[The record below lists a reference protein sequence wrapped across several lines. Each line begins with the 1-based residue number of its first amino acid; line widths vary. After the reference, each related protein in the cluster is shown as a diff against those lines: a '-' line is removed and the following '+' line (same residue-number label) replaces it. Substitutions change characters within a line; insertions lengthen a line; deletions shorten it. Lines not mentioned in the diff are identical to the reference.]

1 MAKDDWSVVGT
12 EDDWEPVQEAP
23 APVAQSLPTLG
34 QSMEEEMASRPAWEQ
49 VLGGVGTAPAL
60 AYEGIKG
67 LFGRTNHTNVD
78 EQRALRDTNWN
89 ARGGNIAGNLG
100 MAYMLPVRAG
110 AGMAGMI
117 GGRVPAM
124 VAGRGGMLGDTV
136 LTAGALGAVLEPGGL
151 AERAKAGITSM
162 VASAAAP
169 ALTALGQGV
178 RRMTTSTGRQIAV
191 GEALRREVGSKAD
204 DLAAALRGTDD
215 AAMAVGVKPSSAM
228 LTKNP
233 VLEVLESGSRAKRA
247 DLWRGVDGQNAQAR
261 WDALLTRASTKEHL
275 DLLKEARDASTKA
288 MRDKAMTMAETSV
301 LFEKAATI
309 PPAELKSV
317 LARLDDL
324 TGGAMRPNKDVQTLA
339 AYVRKEL
346 ENGISPRQL
355 YEMRKYLT
363 DGIKA
368 GRADELS
375 QAAKAA
381 RPQRIE
387 LVQQFD
393 DILNKLSGGEYGDY
407 MKSYAAQSKPITSTQ
422 AMQDIVGA
430 LERGQP
436 VGQVPAAMTAAS
448 NTVGRLR
455 DSYGSKQIGSQT
467 FDRFL
472 PEDRS
477 FMNSLTQNLADQA
490 RVMSSKATLGSP
502 TAGLLA
508 NIGRA
513 EATTRFLKNGAQ
525 MLPIPGGGILA
536 SKALDE
542 AGNRAEQELA
552 RLLQNPEALALALDR
567 AKVAEQLMRRASGAG
582 AASAAANR

>member
-12 EDDWEPVQEAP
+12 EDDWEPIEDAP
-23 APVAQSLPTLG
+23 APAPQTLPTLR
-34 QSMEEEMASRPAWEQ
+34 QSMQQEMEGRPAWEQ
-49 VLGGVGTAPAL
+49 VLGGIGTAPAL
-60 AYEGIKG
+60 AFEGIRG
-67 LFGRTNHTNVD
+67 LFGQTNPTNVE
-78 EQRALRDTNWN
+78 EQRALRDANWST
-89 ARGGNIAGNLG
+89 RGGNILGNVG

-110 AGMAGMI
+110 ASAAGVI
-117 GGRVPAM
+117 GGRAPAM
-124 VAGRGGMLGDTV
+124 MASRSGRVADTM
-136 LTAGALGAVLEPGGL
+136 LTAGALGAAVEPGGL
-151 AERAKAGITSM
+151 AERALAGGTSFLT
-162 VASAAAP
+162 SGIAP
-169 ALTALGQGV
+169 AVTGMAQGA
-178 RRMTTSTGRQIAV
+178 RRMVTPTGRQIAV
-191 GEALRREVGSKAD
+191 GEAVRREVGDSAD
-204 DLAAALRGTDD
+204 DLAVALRGTDD
-215 AAMAVGVKPSSAM
+215 AAQAVGVKPSAAM

-247 DLWRGVDGQNAQAR
+247 DLWRGVDGANAQAR
-261 WDALLTRASTKEHL
+261 WDALLARANTKEHL
-275 DLLKEARDASTKA
+275 ELLKQARDASTKA
-288 MRDKAMTMAETSV
+288 MRDKAMTMAEASV
-301 LFEKAATI
+301 FFEKAADI

-317 LARLDDL
+317 LATIDDL
-324 TGGAMRPNKDVQTLA
+324 TRGAKRPNKDVQTLVS
-339 AYVRKEL
+339 YVRGEL
-346 ENGISPRQL
+346 DKGTSPRQL

-368 GRADELS
+368 GRSDELS

-381 RPQRIE
+381 RPERIE
-387 LVQQFD
+387 LVRQFD
-393 DILNKLSGGEYGDY
+393 EILNKLSGGEYGDY
-407 MKSYAAQSKPITSTQ
+407 MKSYAAQSKSITSTQ
-422 AMQDIVGA
+422 AMQDIAGS

-455 DSYGSKQIGSQT
+455 DTYGSKQIGSQV

-477 FMNSLTQNLADQA
+477 FMNALTQNLSDQA
-490 RVMSSKATLGSP
+490 RVMSSRATLGSP
-502 TAGLLA
+502 TAGLLS

-536 SKALDE
+536 SKALDQ
-542 AGNRAEQELA
+542 AGNAAEQELA

-567 AKVAEQLMRRASGAG
+567 AKVAEQIMRRASGVG